1 MTSDE
6 QDRDSNVRRR
16 RVASRVRGNSRSAT
30 ATRGPLVIRHSSL
43 VTGRESAPHSIPQY
57 FLYGET
63 SQDVD
68 ERFLHVESIAERSRR
83 HDWTIEPHAH
93 RDLYHLLFV
102 QKGGGTFHAEGSAYN
117 FGPNTLIGV
126 PRSCVHGFDFKNG
139 TDGWIVTAS
148 GVLLTRMTREHT
160 ELSPVFEEASVIAIA
175 PGSIPIFAALFDAL
189 VAEFRGNLPVRKA
202 AAESWLTTI
211 SIAVLRRKLELTPNA
226 VPAPNA
232 DARLASKYRMLLEA
246 NYRSGMSIADYAQK
260 LCISQE
266 RLRVACVRTTGSS
279 PLALLNARRL
289 LEAKRSLLYTN
300 MSVSV
305 IAESCGFPDPAYF
318 SRFFTRSTG
327 NSPRA
332 YRLRKRPAITG
343 S

>member
-1 MTSDE
+1 MS
-6 QDRDSNVRRR
+6 RR
-16 RVASRVRGNSRSAT
+16 T
-30 ATRGPLVIRHSSL
+30 
-43 VTGRESAPHSIPQY
+43 IPQY

-63 SQDVD
+63 TQDVD

-83 HDWTIEPHAH
+83 HDWKIRPHAH
-93 RDLYHLLFV
+93 RDLYHLLLV
-102 QKGGGTFHAEGSAYN
+102 LKGGGTFHVEGNVHA
-117 FGPNTLIGV
+117 FGPNTLISV
-126 PRSCVHGFDFKNG
+126 PQSCVHGFDFKSG

-148 GVLLTRMTREHT
+148 GVLLTRIAREHA
-160 ELSPVFEEASVIAIA
+160 ELAPVFEEVAVVSIA
-175 PGSIPIFAALFDAL
+175 PNGAPSFAALFDAL
-189 VAEFRGNLPVRKA
+189 VAEFRGHLPLRRA

-211 SIAVLRRKLELTPNA
+211 AVATLRRKLEL
-226 VPAPNA
+226 APNA
-232 DARLASKYRMLLEA
+232 APSSNADALLAARYRALVEA
-246 NYRSGMSIADYAQK
+246 NYRSSWSIVEYAKK

-300 MSVSV
+300 MNVAL

-327 NSPRA
+327 KSPRA
-332 YRLRKRPAITG
+332 YRLSKRALDYEDQ
-343 S
+343 

>member
-1 MTSDE
+1 M
-6 QDRDSNVRRR
+6 
-16 RVASRVRGNSRSAT
+16 
-30 ATRGPLVIRHSSL
+30 P
-43 VTGRESAPHSIPQY
+43 PSIPQY

-63 SQDVD
+63 TQDVD

-93 RDLYHLLFV
+93 RDLYHLLLV
-102 QKGGGTFHAEGSAYN
+102 QKGGGTFHAEGGAHG
-117 FGPNTLIGV
+117 FGSSTLISV

-148 GVLLTRMTREHT
+148 GVLLTRITREHA
-160 ELSPVFEEASVIAIA
+160 ELSPVFDEASVIAIA
-175 PGSIPIFAALFDAL
+175 QPSVPAFAALFDAL

-211 SIAVLRRKLELTPNA
+211 SIAVLRRRLELAPNA
-226 VPAPNA
+226 APALSA
-232 DARLASKYRMLLEA
+232 DARLASKYRTLVEA
-246 NYRSGMSIADYAQK
+246 NYRSPMSIADYAAK

-266 RLRVACVRTTGSS
+266 RLRVACVRTAGSS

-300 MSVSV
+300 MSVAL

-318 SRFFTRSTG
+318 SRFFTRCTG
-327 NSPRA
+327 QSPRA
-332 YRLRKRPAITG
+332 YRLRKRPTIRGA
-343 S
+343 